1 MTSAAQHTAAVQ
13 NSATPKPPI
22 LLLVNPHKRHRA
34 KTGRSEKGKWESL
47 LEEKHRKGKRGEKWD
62 RKTRR
67 VQGLLSRSRNNF
79 TYNFMYALLCLPV
92 SARLCAH
99 AHGSLRVLM
108 FPSCVPPPNNISFKA
123 TAKNLPAPPSRPPSH
138 YPLCSPFTPTK
149 KKLLITRQRS
159 VIKTHVYTR
168 VSFMDQDLVWGGADT
183 WAQCQPCR
191 AASNRRLFPLPFSGT
206 ECCAHL
212 VEAKK
217 TANNAAIQHV
227 ISLLPCNRNSVIW
240 RHFEI
245 GQIKAALCTSEWRD
259 RWLKGY
265 VLSELPTR
273 IRVFMHVRGN
283 GEAHLFA
290 DGSNGH

>member
-1 MTSAAQHTAAVQ
+1 MRSCVCLFLHDCVRTLTGVYVSWCFPAVFHHQ
-13 NSATPKPPI
+13 TISHSKQQQKTFQPLPPA
-22 LLLVNPHKRHRA
+22 LLPIIPCA
-34 KTGRSEKGKWESL
+34 
-47 LEEKHRKGKRGEKWD
+47 
-62 RKTRR
+62 
-67 VQGLLSRSRNNF
+67 LLS
-79 TYNFMYALLCLPV
+79 
-92 SARLCAH
+92 
-99 AHGSLRVLM
+99 
-108 FPSCVPPPNNISFKA
+108 PPP
-123 TAKNLPAPPSRPPSH
+123 
-138 YPLCSPFTPTK
+138 K